1 MTTII
6 ARQYDDRV
14 EFVAD
19 SQTTLSSGR
28 IMRHP
33 RMSKISERNGFVI
46 AGAGDIAPCDIA
58 QHIWS
63 PPKPTTVDKK
73 DLYHFVVAKVVPSL
87 KKVLKDNDYKLDSSS
102 DDDSGFELLVA
113 ICGEVFQVNDDG
125 SVLIDESGIYT
136 LGSGSSA
143 TLGALKHGASLD
155 EAMAH
160 ALDGDAYSSSTHL
173 SPLTY
178 VTQFKQ

>member
-46 AGAGDIAPCDIA
+46 AGAGDVAPCDIA
-58 QHIWS
+58 QHIWL
-63 PPKPTTVDKK
+63 PPKPTAVDKK
-73 DLYHFVVAKVVPSL
+73 DLYHFVIAKVMPSL
-87 KKVLKDNDYKLDSSS
+87 RLCFKDNDYKLETSAGDP
-102 DDDSGFELLVA
+102 DAGFELLIA
-113 ICGEVFQVNDDG
+113 ICGEVFQIESDC
-125 SVLIDESGIYT
+125 SVLMDESGIYV

-160 ALDGDAYSSSTHL
+160 ALDGDAYSSSTHQ
-173 SPLTY
+173 SPITY
-178 VTQFKQ
+178 VTQWK